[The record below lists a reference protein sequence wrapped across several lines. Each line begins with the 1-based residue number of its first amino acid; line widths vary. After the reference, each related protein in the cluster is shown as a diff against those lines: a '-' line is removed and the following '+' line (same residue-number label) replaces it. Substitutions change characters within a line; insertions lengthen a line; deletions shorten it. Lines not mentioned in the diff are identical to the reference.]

1 MRYAHCDDRHP
12 SPHWDRELMGI
23 GDAEHCAFD
32 SPDAL
37 TGWFE
42 HEYRVLLFAHGFK
55 VFEYEVPEEHAR
67 TGEYGQTLFK
77 RAHATL
83 ISTTDLTD

>member
-1 MRYAHCDDRHP
+1 
-12 SPHWDRELMGI
+12 MGI

-67 TGEYGQTLFK
+67 TGEFGQTLFN